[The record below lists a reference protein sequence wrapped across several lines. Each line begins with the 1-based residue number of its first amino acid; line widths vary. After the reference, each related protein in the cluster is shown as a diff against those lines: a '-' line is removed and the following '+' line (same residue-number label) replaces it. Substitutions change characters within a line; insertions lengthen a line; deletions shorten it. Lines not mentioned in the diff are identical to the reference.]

1 MPRLPPPSRP
11 FTRTALSEQTYEEL
25 KERILDQTLA
35 PGSRLNIDALSRSLK
50 VSSSPLREALARL
63 VSDRLVVSEL
73 YSGYTVAPGPT
84 PKYFGDM
91 LDMRIVLEGHCA
103 LVGAPKRL
111 PKVLRTMTQAME
123 KMTGV
128 RKFGPR
134 YRDYRKFVQAD
145 TDFHQA
151 LIDSAENEAI
161 SQTYANLHLMLLQA
175 RLYLHRKGSPGTAFT
190 EVRDEH
196 NAVLTAFQ
204 AGDGVAARDAVRNH
218 LEGGRRR
225 LLSAAE
231 AYADADLQL
240 EDRFAAAAPPA
251 PG

>member
-1 MPRLPPPSRP
+1 MSRLLPPSRP
-11 FTRTALSEQTYEEL
+11 LVRTALSEQTYEEL

-63 VSDRLVVSEL
+63 VADRLVVSEL
-73 YSGYTVAPGPT
+73 YSGYTVAAGPT
-84 PKYFGDM
+84 PKYFNDA

-103 LVGAPKRL
+103 LIGAPRRL
-111 PKVLRTMTQAME
+111 PKILRAMVQAME
-123 KMTGV
+123 RMAAA
-128 RKFGPR
+128 RKLGPK

-151 LIDSAENEAI
+151 LVDSAENEAI
-161 SQTYANLHLMLLQA
+161 SQTYAGMRVMMIHA
-175 RLYLHRKGSPGTAFT
+175 RLYLNRKGSPGAAFA
-190 EVRDEH
+190 EVQDEH
-196 NAVLTAFQ
+196 SEILEAFQ
-204 AGDGVAARDAVRNH
+204 VGDGAAARDAVRKH

-231 AYADADLQL
+231 ACAVAEQRQDGRLDV
-240 EDRFAAAAPPA
+240 AAAPT
-251 PG
+251 